1 MKPNNRVLI
10 LCILI
15 PILGLASSNFV
26 DDVTT
31 NLRGSG
37 SDEDLALQG
46 QHVDD
51 TTWWEQGRMLTPST
65 VCPTPDSTKLS
76 PVRSGQ
82 YGSSTG
88 DCFYMYWDP
97 TICNM
102 KNKCPLYV
110 YVDGTHHSED
120 IDDQDTTFMKEMA
133 ARGYV
138 AVAVDYDDYFLKY
151 YTDTCQGFK
160 NKSQKIFD
168 ESRVGSV
175 LNQLCRD
182 DNNTFGH
189 SNVVP
194 VDCNSG
200 IAVNGWS
207 QGSHITSL
215 AGNFSP
221 LITAGLFWGNGN
233 HCLLCAMSHPTCLM
247 CASMD
252 LPCMNSNQIEL
263 QKEKRRYI
271 TGDLDSMFGACEG
284 WWGRNNRVS
293 VCLLSIEICTVL

>member
-1 MKPNNRVLI
+1 MLI

-15 PILGLASSNFV
+15 PLLGLASSNFV
-26 DDVTT
+26 EDVTT

-37 SDEDLALQG
+37 SDEELALQE

-76 PVRSGQ
+76 PVRTGQ

-97 TICNM
+97 EICNVR
-102 KNKCPLYV
+102 NKCPLYV

-138 AVAVDYDDYFLKY
+138 AVTVDYDDYFLKY
-151 YTDTCQGFK
+151 YTDTCEGFK

-189 SNVVP
+189 RNVVP

-200 IAVNGWS
+200 VAVNGWS
-207 QGSHITSL
+207 QGHITSL

-221 LITAGLFWGNGN
+221 RL
-233 HCLLCAMSHPTCLM
+233 
-247 CASMD
+247 
-252 LPCMNSNQIEL
+252 
-263 QKEKRRYI
+263 
-271 TGDLDSMFGACEG
+271 
-284 WWGRNNRVS
+284 
-293 VCLLSIEICTVL
+293 